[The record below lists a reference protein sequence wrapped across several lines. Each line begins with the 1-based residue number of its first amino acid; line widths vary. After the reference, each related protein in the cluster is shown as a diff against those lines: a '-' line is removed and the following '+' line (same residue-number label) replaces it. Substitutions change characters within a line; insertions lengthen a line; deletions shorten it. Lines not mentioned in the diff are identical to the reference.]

1 MLTNISFVEPREG
14 IINPRIYGERVKAAK
29 FTVSPPGYGWD
40 CHRTWESILLGSIPI
55 VLLSPHYQQLFSEA
69 PLMAVKDWKSVTRDD
84 LYNFK
89 AVTSSKNF
97 VFVDHWLEK
106 IQQAKKNF

>member
-40 CHRTWESILLGSIPI
+40 CHRTWESILFGSIPI
-55 VLLSPHYQQLFSEA
+55 VLSSPHYQQLFSEA
-69 PLMAVKDWKSVTRDD
+69 PVLAVKDWKAVTREK
-84 LYNFK
+84 LLNFRTS
-89 AVTSSKNF
+89 TSSKKHLF
-97 VFVDHWLEK
+97 LDYWLER
-106 IQQAKKNF
+106 IQLAK